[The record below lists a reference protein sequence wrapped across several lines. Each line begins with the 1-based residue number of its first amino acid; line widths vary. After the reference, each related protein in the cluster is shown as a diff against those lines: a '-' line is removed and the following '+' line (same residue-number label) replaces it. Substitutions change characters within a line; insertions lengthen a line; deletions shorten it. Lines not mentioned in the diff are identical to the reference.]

1 MQDKIGDTVTC
12 KKLLAGGFDSLVSK
26 QRGEQSLSSPV
37 RRGDNNLAYF
47 WQELCLIEDRFVL
60 EPLLWTMLLAAD
72 LTPRLAFLGLILARV
87 MATEHFL
94 ESAGMTICSSGD
106 VQWAHM
112 AISLNATFI
121 QESDP
126 RSIVEVM
133 IEVNRYV
140 LLAGS
145 IAILIQRLRPHSI
158 RDIIDTAST
167 RSQGVWWL
175 GLPPPAITSVIYFC
189 ILSFI
194 VLKWPPPNSYGFN
207 IDHELVIRWKE
218 DHTDMLCGQLTVFII
233 SLVILRIPY
242 VRSLIKGLAAEL
254 MDCCLLVVS
263 LACIRT
269 AEVFLQIL
277 LYILQ
282 WERLV
287 QILGLEGTRNSLDR
301 RISAVKERI

>member
-26 QRGEQSLSSPV
+26 QRGEQYLSSSAH
-37 RRGDNNLAYF
+37 RGDNNFAYF
-47 WQELCLIEDRFVL
+47 WQELCLIEDRFIL
-60 EPLLWTMLLAAD
+60 EPLLWTLLLAAD
-72 LTPRLAFLGLILARV
+72 LIPRLASLGLILVRV
-87 MATEHFL
+87 MATEHVL
-94 ESAGMTICSSGD
+94 ESARMTIFSSGD

-145 IAILIQRLRPHSI
+145 IAMLLQGLRPYSV

-175 GLPPPAITSVIYFC
+175 GLPPPAI
-189 ILSFI
+189 
-194 VLKWPPPNSYGFN
+194 N
-207 IDHELVIRWKE
+207 
-218 DHTDMLCGQLTVFII
+218 LCHLLLHPKFYRSQMAPTQL
-233 SLVILRIPY
+233 LRLQY
-242 VRSLIKGLAAEL
+242 RS
-254 MDCCLLVVS
+254 
-263 LACIRT
+263 
-269 AEVFLQIL
+269 
-277 LYILQ
+277 
-282 WERLV
+282 
-287 QILGLEGTRNSLDR
+287 
-301 RISAVKERI
+301 